1 LLLQILGFEPRGLGA
16 LTGLFFLPSLPLVC
30 TGVTEY
36 RHHAG
41 PINRSMWRPRQLRR
55 FAEARQLEV
64 LQDFKI
70 VDAEVV
76 ETARIKLD

>member
-1 LLLQILGFEPRGLGA
+1 
-16 LTGLFFLPSLPLVC
+16 V
-30 TGVTEY
+30 
-36 RHHAG
+36 
-41 PINRSMWRPRQLRR
+41 RQR
-55 FAEARQLEV
+55 EV